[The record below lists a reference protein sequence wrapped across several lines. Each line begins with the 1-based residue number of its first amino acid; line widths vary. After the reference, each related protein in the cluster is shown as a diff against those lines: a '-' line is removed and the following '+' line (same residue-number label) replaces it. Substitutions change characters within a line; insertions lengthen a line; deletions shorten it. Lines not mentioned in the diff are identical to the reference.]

1 VKDLF
6 RHGKE
11 ICQKGLQMNGE
22 ALQTRDQIAARYL
35 QQLQALAAEISVA
48 TDAIAANALPRF
60 QESVAKQEMLC
71 SSLVTMANTVSEGI
85 HSSDQPLLEHID
97 AAVEQKIRATSRAIR
112 ELNLQYAALLKHS
125 GKSIALLS
133 LLCNSHTG
141 RLFQEARGSR
151 LKYQT
156 WSCEM

>member
-1 VKDLF
+1 M
-6 RHGKE
+6 
-11 ICQKGLQMNGE
+11 KGDV
-22 ALQTRDQIAARYL
+22 LQTRDEVAAEYL

-48 TDAIAANALPRF
+48 TDAIAANSLPRF
-60 QESVAKQEMLC
+60 HESVAKQEMLC
-71 SSLVTMANTVSEGI
+71 SSLSTMANAVSEGI
-85 HSSDQPLLEHID
+85 RSFDKSLLDHID
-97 AAVEQKIRATSRAIR
+97 SAVEQKIRAASTAIR

-133 LLCNSHTG
+133 LLCNSHTE
-141 RLFQEARGSR
+141 RFQEARGSR